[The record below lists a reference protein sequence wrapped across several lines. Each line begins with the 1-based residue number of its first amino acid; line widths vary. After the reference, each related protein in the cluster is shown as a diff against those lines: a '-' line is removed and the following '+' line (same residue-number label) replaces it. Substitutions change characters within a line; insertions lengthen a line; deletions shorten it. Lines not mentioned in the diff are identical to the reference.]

1 MAQDVSTATLTLN
14 NGARMPQVGLGVWQS
29 SGKTKS
35 AVLSA
40 LQAGY
45 RHIDT
50 AAVYGNEAQVGA
62 AIAESGLPR
71 EQVFVT
77 SKLWNN
83 DQGYDQALV
92 AFDASMKRLRLRYLD
107 LYLIHWPVP
116 KLRLES
122 WRALERLLA
131 DGRVLSIGVSN
142 FLLPHLREL
151 QGVAKV
157 LPAVNQ
163 IELSPF
169 LQRRESVALCQELG
183 ITLAAYSPLTRGQRL
198 AHPVVVEL
206 AQQLG
211 RSPAQIL
218 LRWGIEHGF
227 VVLPK
232 SVTPSRIEENAKLF
246 DFSLDV
252 AALSRLD
259 ALEEGLVTGWDP
271 ATEA

>member
-1 MAQDVSTATLTLN
+1 MSEDISKALTLN
-14 NGARMPQVGLGVWQS
+14 SGAAMPQVGLGVWQA

-35 AVLSA
+35 AVLAA
-40 LQAGY
+40 LSAGY

-62 AIAESGLPR
+62 AIAESDVPR
-71 EQVFVT
+71 EQLFIT
-77 SKLWNN
+77 TKLWNK
-83 DQGYDQALV
+83 DQGYDQARL
-92 AFDASMKRLRLRYLD
+92 AFDASMKRLKLEYLD

-131 DGRVLSIGVSN
+131 DKRVRSIGVSN
-142 FLLPHLREL
+142 FLVPQLHEL

-169 LQRRESVALCQELG
+169 LQRKDTVALCRQLG

-198 AHPVVVEL
+198 THPLVVEL
-206 AQQLG
+206 AQQLR

-218 LRWGIEHGF
+218 LRWGIQQNF
-227 VVLPK
+227 VILPK

-246 DFSLDV
+246 DFSLD
-252 AALSRLD
+252 AEAMRRLD

-271 ATEA
+271 ATES